1 MQLRAQLS
9 LHEMRLYLKKW
20 MVAYV
25 SMKCDRSLVPC
36 AGCAG
41 RRVFSTRNV
50 PQTAFEEPCPDH
62 DPQVSTRPE
71 PQFPTLPLGRF
82 AAQLLELQL
91 PLPCQPPGEAP
102 STLPFPAVEPAP
114 AAGAVRIRLQV
125 HEARPRSQKY
135 RAGSHAASI
144 TSMPKTPFQLQAL
157 NRFKRAA

>member
-50 PQTAFEEPCPDH
+50 PQTAFDELCPDH
-62 DPQVSTRPE
+62 DPQVGIPPGTSIPHPATGPVRCSTVSTPTRPH
-71 PQFPTLPLGRF
+71 PPVPLG
-82 AAQLLELQL
+82 
-91 PLPCQPPGEAP
+91 
-102 STLPFPAVEPAP
+102 
-114 AAGAVRIRLQV
+114 
-125 HEARPRSQKY
+125 K
-135 RAGSHAASI
+135 
-144 TSMPKTPFQLQAL
+144 
-157 NRFKRAA
+157 